1 MGSLLGHIVP
11 GTAFGLLAVWWTINL
26 FLKHFEN
33 LFRRRCRQPAVM
45 QQQGKGM
52 QGGKQQQPNSR
63 HHTRQK
69 QQCYSPIRYRPTY
82 RDHGGSRCPPWE
94 TLVRL
99 FAVLVGMGGE
109 YVTALDSSGRFVA
122 IHNGQH
128 MTMFGFFLFPVLF
141 DLMHYYRVPGLP
153 PNLDLV
159 SGALAFG
166 VEGVLFAW
174 HLHGRTHLDVQV
186 RTKEENAHCANV
198 MLACMR
204 VCR

>member
-11 GTAFGLLAVWWTINL
+11 GTAFALLAVWWTINM
-26 FLKHFEN
+26 FLKHFEG
-33 LFRRRCRQPAVM
+33 LFRRRTARM
-45 QQQGKGM
+45 HKG
-52 QGGKQQQPNSR
+52 GCHATLDN
-63 HHTRQK
+63 
-69 QQCYSPIRYRPTY
+69 PIRHRPTY

-109 YVTALDSSGRFVA
+109 YVTALDSSGHFVV

-128 MTMFGFFLFPVLF
+128 MTMFGFFLFPVVF

-174 HLHGRTHLDVQV
+174 HLHGRTHIDVQV
-186 RTKEENAHCANV
+186 RIFLASVLGTVENVVSNG
-198 MLACMR
+198 
-204 VCR
+204 